1 MTSTG
6 TPFWSGPKRCPK
18 PAEFSLDC
26 PVHLDFIV
34 AAANLRAEVYGI
46 KDGVTRDTA
55 AIIPVIKKA
64 NVLEFKP
71 KEGVKIAATDAEAQ
85 VNKFI

>member
-55 AIIPVIKKA
+55 AIIPVIKKV